1 MKSRVPDRLTVLA
14 SLSVSLTL
22 NNSLPRIGITN
33 LQLFL
38 LFSHS
43 EQNPLDLVSYSS
55 ICFIQ
60 PRSLA

>member
-1 MKSRVPDRLTVLA
+1 MKSPVPDRLTVLA

-33 LQLFL
+33 LQLSL

-43 EQNPLDLVSYSS
+43 EQNPLDLVSYSLIS
-55 ICFIQ
+55 FIQ